1 MPNANTVIQG
11 QCFLIWTSTPRLCI
25 VHLYTDF
32 VGEDKGEE
40 WKGCCNEILNNQK
53 SFGSFLIPW
62 KISALPGK
70 FKKTDL

>member
-11 QCFLIWTSTPRLCI
+11 QCFHIWTSTPLLRI

-53 SFGSFLIPW
+53 VLW
-62 KISALPGK
+62 
-70 FKKTDL
+70 